1 MLTDGHGRQRGEQEV
16 VEHQVHLVDH
26 HSSGKAAVNLIPETD
41 EHESLGKNEKIIH
54 VFLTTATI
62 LNIISCTNTRKRRTQ
77 RPGKKNHSC
86 FWFFN
91 YCNNAEYHFMYK

>member
-41 EHESLGKNEKIIH
+41 EHESLEKIILH
-54 VFLTTATI
+54 FWVF
-62 LNIISCTNTRKRRTQ
+62 
-77 RPGKKNHSC
+77 
-86 FWFFN
+86 
-91 YCNNAEYHFMYK
+91 